1 MGVACALQSGYTP
14 RACRWTA
21 VLLFICLLP
30 TGVVVAASQIDTF
43 DFADEV
49 QKRRYRALIE
59 EFRCPKCLNTN
70 LAGSDAPIAQDLRK
84 VVHRLVVT
92 EGKRD
97 QEVRDYLQA
106 RYGDFVL
113 YDPPFNVRTWYI
125 WLVPIGLGLLAVIVL
140 LRLLR
145 GARGEAILL
154 DDQQQARLQEI
165 VGNTKSS
172 ERSLSQS
179 ADRE

>member
-1 MGVACALQSGYTP
+1 M
-14 RACRWTA
+14 
-21 VLLFICLLP
+21 LP
-30 TGVVVAASQIDTF
+30 TGAAVATSQLDTF
-43 DFADEV
+43 AFADEI
-49 QKRRYRALIE
+49 QERRYRALIE

-84 VVHRLVVT
+84 VVYRLVVT

-97 QEVRDYLQA
+97 QEVRDYLRA

-113 YDPPFNVRTWYI
+113 YDPPFNAQTWYI

-145 GARGEAILL
+145 GARGEATML
-154 DDQQQARLQEI
+154 DVQQQARLQEI
-165 VGNTKSS
+165 VGEAQSS
-172 ERSLSQS
+172 EPSPSQS
-179 ADRE
+179 ADRK